1 MAERVLT
8 LRELNRA
15 TLARQLLL
23 ERKRLSPKAVIERLV
38 GMQAQW
44 PPAPYVGIW
53 TRTTSFRPQAL
64 ERELAGGRV
73 VKATAMRQTL
83 HLVTP
88 RDYGLVRAA
97 MSETNFPWEVEPAK
111 SLAPSVRAL
120 AANGSV
126 TTTEALAY
134 LEREHGLTGLT
145 ARRAWRAARARAHL
159 HHHHETA
166 LWRGRPEG
174 RFVALDEPEAH
185 DPTEA
190 RAEMVRRYLAAF
202 GPASRRDIVAWSMM
216 HVPEIQRALDRL
228 EPLRRFRDEQ
238 GRELYDVPRAPLPD
252 PETPAPVRFL
262 PKWDNVLLAFADRTR
277 VLPEQY
283 RKTVIRQN
291 GDVAQTFL
299 VDGFVA
305 GMWRVDDGRVV
316 IEPFAPLSRVG
327 AARARGRG
335 RAPGSVPGRLGL
347 ELDGDADFLR
357 PRAVLRRELEHD
369 ERALSRLAR
378 VRLRRELERAA
389 RAGPGRRGHEVRVDD
404 LAGRVDDLVLEVRL
418 ERVGGAGG
426 VDRVRDRLER
436 ERRLDEDGRRLV
448 LEVQRA

>member
-1 MAERVLT
+1 VGERVLT

-15 TLARQLLL
+15 TLARQVLL
-23 ERKRLSPKAVIERLV
+23 ERKRLSPRAVIERLV

-53 TRTTSFRPQAL
+53 TRTPSFRRQAL
-64 ERELAGGRV
+64 ERELASGRV
-73 VKATAMRQTL
+73 IKATFIRQTL

-88 RDYGLVRAA
+88 RDYGLLRAA
-97 MSETNFPWEVEPAK
+97 TSETNFPWEMEPAK
-111 SLAPSVRAL
+111 SLAPSVRVL
-120 AANGSV
+120 AANGPV

-174 RFVALDEPEAH
+174 RFVALDEPDAH

-190 RAEMVRRYLAAF
+190 RAEVFRRYLAAF
-202 GPASRRDIVAWSMM
+202 GPASRRDLVAWSMM
-216 HVPEIQRALDRL
+216 HVPEIDRALEQM

-252 PETPAPVRFL
+252 PEMPAPVRFL

-277 VLPEQY
+277 VLPEQF

-305 GMWRVDDGRVV
+305 GMWRVDNGRVV
-316 IEPFAPLSRVG
+316 TEPLA
-327 AARARGRG
+327 
-335 RAPGSVPGRLGL
+335 
-347 ELDGDADFLR
+347 
-357 PRAVLRRELEHD
+357 
-369 ERALSRLAR
+369 ALSRSAQR
-378 VRLRRELERAA
+378 EVRDEAA
-389 RAGPGRRGHEVRVDD
+389 RLEAF
-404 LAGRVDDLVLEVRL
+404 LAD
-418 ERVGGAGG
+418 
-426 VDRVRDRLER
+426 
-436 ERRLDEDGRRLV
+436 
-448 LEVQRA
+448 